1 MQNDITKITA
11 CDNAIFHP
19 PNKNPEII
27 AGHVHGTTTP
37 LNGGT
42 SPLPTTKYISI
53 PTTVGVNTNGAKRNG
68 FITIGALY
76 IMGSLILKIDG
87 KIESLPTVFKLFD
100 LEKHINKFNVNVA
113 PIPPIVIKPAVKTAS
128 FVAIL
133 VADKP
138 ALQLQYLL
146 QCQP

>member
-42 SPLPTTKYISI
+42 RPLPTTRYISI

-68 FITIGALY
+68 FITIGVPK
-76 IMGSLILKIDG
+76 ITGSFILNIPG
-87 KIESLPTVFKLFD
+87 
-100 LEKHINKFNVNVA
+100 INA
-113 PIPPIVIKPAVKTAS
+113 
-128 FVAIL
+128 
-133 VADKP
+133 
-138 ALQLQYLL
+138 
-146 QCQP
+146 

>member
-1 MQNDITKITA
+1 
-11 CDNAIFHP
+11 
-19 PNKNPEII
+19 
-27 AGHVHGTTTP
+27 
-37 LNGGT
+37 
-42 SPLPTTKYISI
+42 
-53 PTTVGVNTNGAKRNG
+53 
-68 FITIGALY
+68 
-76 IMGSLILKIDG
+76 MGSLILKIDG

-138 ALQLQYLL
+138 CSTAAIFAAMPAIKIGVLIPFHNQ
-146 QCQP
+146 